1 MKLLIEI
8 VGLLHIPGFDKTKP
22 LEVADELTIS
32 GLYKQ
37 LGIIRDHQRFII
49 PFINDTEVN
58 NKAKISQGDK
68 VKLFLPTG
76 GG

>member
-1 MKLLIEI
+1 MKLQIEI

-22 LEVADELTIS
+22 VDVPDELS
-32 GLYKQ
+32 VSELYKK
-37 LGIIRDHQRFII
+37 LGIIRDHYRFII
-49 PFINDTEVN
+49 PFINDKEVN
-58 NKAKISQGDK
+58 TKAKIIQGDK